1 MIDIEISVIASG
13 SNGNCCLVEDKST
26 SLLIDAGKSRREIEK
41 RMNNLGKSLENVDA
55 VLLTHAHVDHC
66 AGADVISRN
75 HDLPTYMNKE
85 MAKDCFVFNGNAK
98 SFDTSR
104 SFKVKNLTIKPVKT
118 SHDLPSCG
126 FVVGKFGLFT
136 DTGHATPEMTAAM
149 KKLKGVLLESNYDVD
164 MLVNGFYPAFL
175 KQRIMS
181 KRGHLSNIDAS
192 SFVKEKGG
200 HLDWVLLGHLSAN
213 NNHPDVARKTF
224 ETIVGQKTNYDV
236 LSRDKES
243 GCWEL

>member
-13 SNGNCCLVEDKST
+13 SNGNCCLVEDKNASV
-26 SLLIDAGKSRREIEK
+26 LIDAGKSCREIEK
-41 RMNNLGKSLENVDA
+41 RMNNLGKSPEKIDA
-55 VLLTHAHVDHC
+55 VLLTHAHIDHC
-66 AGADVISRN
+66 AGADALSRKHN
-75 HDLPTYMNKE
+75 LPIYMNKE

-98 SFDTSR
+98 SFNAGKN
-104 SFKVKNLTIKPVKT
+104 FKVKNLTIKPIRT

-136 DTGHATPEMTAAM
+136 DTGRATPEMAAAM
-149 KKLKGVLLESNYDVD
+149 KKLKGVLLESNYDFD

-181 KRGHLSNIDAS
+181 DRGHLSNIDAS
-192 SFVKEKGG
+192 SFVKKEGN

-213 NNHPDVARKTF
+213 NNHPDIAKKTF
-224 ETIVGQKTNYDV
+224 ETIVGEKTNYSI

-243 GCWEL
+243 GCWKI